1 VRIHCYAILHIFHYT
16 RCLLK
21 LVNEDIFCLFKFTFV
36 FVFSVE
42 GQTSNAATPS
52 SSSAASDWL
61 SVLCKLSI
69 GDIQAT
75 TQTNKQPSVRIGYPK
90 AISKRLNKIDKSAA
104 TTVGVVS
111 DNIDY
116 EIELD
121 TMDTLLRV
129 IAQCD
134 CIYEQHEEYAH
145 RLREQQRHRNTGIY
159 DVCFV

>member
-1 VRIHCYAILHIFHYT
+1 
-16 RCLLK
+16 
-21 LVNEDIFCLFKFTFV
+21 
-36 FVFSVE
+36 VE

-52 SSSAASDWL
+52 SSAASDWL
-61 SVLCKLSI
+61 SVLCKVSI

-75 TQTNKQPSVRIGYPK
+75 QSNKQPSVRIGYPK

-104 TTVGVVS
+104 ATVGVVS

-145 RLREQQRHRNTGIY
+145 RLREQQRHRNTGVI
-159 DVCFV
+159 F